1 MRDRQIE
8 ILNSLVGGRTVL
20 IKELSHTLD
29 VSSRT
34 IRNDL
39 ADINFELKQ
48 LSIPEIDNHRGN
60 LSLSLTSAEKN
71 RLLHYSTNQ
80 DDDLSSPKER
90 QLEIILD
97 FLNYPKERKILEEQ
111 EKVCISKSTMDN
123 DMRQIRDY
131 LKSYSL
137 NLDTQQGAEIIGDER
152 SIRNMIQD
160 LINKNINSSEFSSH
174 VNHNKNESHKL
185 IINFFGENI
194 LSQSKTFAHNLI
206 AGGKYDGVSARELQ
220 ITFALATWIKRIGQ
234 QNYINEDKGFLP
246 PESDKI
252 TSSLNALLTDLNLS
266 APTCEKRYVYYV
278 LQALIGDKEDTIATW
293 GQSQLLSLN
302 LINFMTEKE
311 NIDYK
316 GSERLFEQLNSHI
329 ADFMK
334 RQQDHIN
341 IYNPLTATLK
351 ENYGRIFQDIQE
363 FFTTNYKFKVSE
375 DELAFITVYFGTY
388 YEQATENNNRY
399 RIAVLC
405 NYGEATG
412 QLLATSISQ
421 NLNVEIVAVLG
432 LQDVSSIEK
441 LNIDFVVKTIN
452 YPLEDIPSYK
462 LSPVLHEKDYIELR
476 KFANRLD
483 IKPKSVSYHQSSNNE
498 NDLLKN
504 IIKIIE
510 DDTGKNA
517 NTRLVDDLISVFRS
531 HDMVINESVVR
542 PMIQDLLT
550 DEKIQVHIEA
560 KNWTDAIEKAAK
572 PLLDS
577 GSINEDYIAAM
588 EESVRKFGAYIV
600 IGPGI
605 ALAHARPEDGVS
617 KLDVS
622 VATLKQGINFGSK
635 ENDPVKVIFV
645 LSAIDSY
652 SHLNILKGII
662 NLINQP
668 GKIDELAE
676 ADNIKDFKEILFKE
690 EKKEK

>member
-194 LSQSKTFAHNLI
+194 LSQSKTVAHNLI

-252 TSSLNALLTDLNLS
+252 ISSLNALLTDLNLS
-266 APTCEKRYVYYV
+266 APTYEKRYVYYV

-334 RQQDHIN
+334 RQQDHLN

-351 ENYGRIFQDIQE
+351 ENYDRIFQDIQE

-432 LQDVSSIEK
+432 LQDVSSIKK

-462 LSPVLHEKDYIELR
+462 LSPVPHEKDYIELR

>member
-194 LSQSKTFAHNLI
+194 LSQSKTVAHNLI

-252 TSSLNALLTDLNLS
+252 ISSLNALLTDLNLS
-266 APTCEKRYVYYV
+266 APTYEKRYVYYV

-334 RQQDHIN
+334 RQQDHLN

-432 LQDVSSIEK
+432 LQDVSSIKK

-462 LSPVLHEKDYIELR
+462 LSPVPHEKDYIELR

>member
-194 LSQSKTFAHNLI
+194 LSQSKTVAHNLI

-252 TSSLNALLTDLNLS
+252 ISSLNALLTDLNLF
-266 APTCEKRYVYYV
+266 APTYEKRYVYYV

-334 RQQDHIN
+334 RQQDHLN

-432 LQDVSSIEK
+432 LQDVSSIKK

-462 LSPVLHEKDYIELR
+462 LSPVPHEKDYIELR